1 MVLPCL
7 ELQRAVVGNGGM
19 EKHAA
24 EHVRVD
30 FNTQSHGKA

>member
-1 MVLPCL
+1 MVLPRL

-24 EHVRVD
+24 EHVCVD
-30 FNTQSHGKA
+30 V